1 MVMVLESL
9 VLSRDWQ
16 EISVLEC
23 ILGSLHIGV
32 DVETNP
38 EAAHRKLGRSK
49 IDALIVDCE
58 VHGASD
64 FLDSLPK
71 QTWADNPI
79 PVMVIK
85 ERRTAQRIKKA
96 NFEFEKPISVEAAVR
111 TLSAARN
118 MILEGRLRYHRQ
130 ALEAPVTLNWRNR
143 RLGARLVNISRGGV
157 GVRLTQP
164 VEINGAVELSFRLP
178 SAKRLIRASGKVA
191 WCDVRGYAGLRFL
204 ELAPSQ
210 QQVLQRW
217 LAGRYFDE

>member
-1 MVMVLESL
+1 MVLESL

-32 DVETNP
+32 DVETDP
-38 EAAHRKLGRSK
+38 EAAQRKLARSK
-49 IDALIVDCE
+49 VDAIIVDCE
-58 VHGASD
+58 IRGANE
-64 FLDSLPK
+64 FLDSLPSPNV
-71 QTWADNPI
+71 ADNAI

-85 ERRTAQRIKKA
+85 ERRKSPRIKKA

-130 ALEAPVTLNWRNR
+130 ALEAPVTLCWRKR
-143 RLGARLVNISRGGV
+143 RLGAMLVNISRGGV

-178 SAKRLIRASGKVA
+178 SARRLIRAAGKVA
-191 WCDVRGYAGLRFL
+191 WCDVRGNAGLRFL
-204 ELAPSQ
+204 ELAPNQ
-210 QQVLQRW
+210 QQMLQRW